1 MKNSGLLEFVP
12 DELKTPEAIA
22 IAKEN
27 DGGICIH
34 CKSRVGEKTINP
46 KYSELYGEDVIEF
59 ICEECYNELLL
70 DI

>member
-12 DELKTPEAIA
+12 DELRTTEAIA
-22 IAKEN
+22 IANEI

-34 CKSRVGEKTINP
+34 CKSRVGEEIINP
-46 KYSELYGEDVIEF
+46 KYSELYEEDVMEF